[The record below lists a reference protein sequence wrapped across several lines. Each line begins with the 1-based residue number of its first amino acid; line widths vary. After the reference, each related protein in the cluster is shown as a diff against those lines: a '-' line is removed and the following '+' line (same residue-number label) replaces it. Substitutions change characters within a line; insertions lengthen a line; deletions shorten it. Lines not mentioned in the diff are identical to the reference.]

1 MVPHPSFS
9 FSFIFFSNLTFFLFC
24 CSVVV
29 LGGMWCWSS
38 MNQHITFP
46 FIVHHFLVVS
56 VQIQEENSLI
66 GSTQPVGLIGFLQ
79 FGCLVSQGQGSRPK
93 LLDQL
98 FRRGL
103 WRAAFK
109 SEFQLGGSARSIPLD
124 MLISVTP
131 FSGLVINNNGGS
143 RSVLSDSLQSHGL

>member
-1 MVPHPSFS
+1 MEFGLLSEAEARSPALSLSDAGTPHPP
-9 FSFIFFSNLTFFLFC
+9 LPE
-24 CSVVV
+24 
-29 LGGMWCWSS
+29 
-38 MNQHITFP
+38 H
-46 FIVHHFLVVS
+46 
-56 VQIQEENSLI
+56 
-66 GSTQPVGLIGFLQ
+66 
-79 FGCLVSQGQGSRPK
+79 GCKGQGSRPK